1 MLNSQTRPDQ
11 TGNRE
16 LGLSLWNRRSS
27 IRKVNKD
34 RNATTLHHTYPLRLC
49 PSPGFGV

>member
-1 MLNSQTRPDQ
+1 MLNSQTKPDQ

-16 LGLSLWNRRSS
+16 LGLSLRNRRSS